1 MVQIIFNI
9 AFLLVLTSIII
20 LNIGNTTTINL
31 FFREFQNIS
40 VVIVVFLSFILGV
53 VYTFCYI
60 VFWKIR
66 KKFGG
71 AKHREKEGKRDSR
84 DGDVPVQEMPPPP
97 PPPL

>member
-9 AFLLVLTSIII
+9 AFLLVLTFVII
-20 LNIGNTTTINL
+20 LNIGHTTTINL

-53 VYTFCYI
+53 LYAFCYI

-71 AKHREKEGKRDSR
+71 AKPREKEGKRDPQ
-84 DGDVPVQEMPPPP
+84 DGAVPEQEIP